1 MATPLNRLSIR
12 ARLVLLVGGALIV
25 FALTGAYAVRS
36 SIDMLER
43 MHGER
48 VVETGEVILAQI
60 GANVASRLDQIV
72 RTARTPA
79 VGAALRVA
87 NATDGGRSVDPR
99 IGLGA
104 EASRSLRETF
114 IEFDERIFART
125 VFASVLVTGR
135 DGVVVADTAASE
147 GPTDFADA
155 VWWREARESG
165 RYVGGMVSSSNT
177 GTAGLEVAMRL
188 DDGNGR
194 MVGVA
199 RAVLSAT
206 WITREAAAATQLR
219 DLVDILLTTRDG
231 RLIFSRRPFRFLEDV
246 SDQAFFR
253 QASGPRAAVTL
264 TTGGRSRL
272 VAHATNA
279 NAQAIGPLGWSLF
292 IVADRDVVLREPH
305 DLSVRLTILLAVG
318 AVVALLLTALLSVSL
333 LSPLAALRGAA
344 RAMAGGDLSVRV
356 ELSGRDELADLGAA
370 FNNMAD
376 RLQANEAA
384 LRSLATTDALTG
396 VLNRRGFVARGRAEW
411 GRCRRYGRSLAV
423 LAVDIDHFKAVND
436 THGHDVGDAVLVHV
450 SALCAGGMRTSD
462 LFGRLGGEEFCAIL
476 PETSLEAARVL
487 AERLRA
493 GVEHAPCPV
502 SGLMVSVTISIGL
515 AVGAESDATLEALM
529 KRADQALY
537 AAKRNGRNRVETSS

>member
-36 SIDMLER
+36 SIEMLER

-48 VVETGEVILAQI
+48 VVETGEVVLAQI

-72 RTARTPA
+72 RTVRTPA
-79 VGAALRVA
+79 VRAALRVA
-87 NATDGGRSVDPR
+87 NATDGGGSVDPR

-135 DGVVVADTAASE
+135 DGAVVADTAASE
-147 GPTDFADA
+147 GSTDFADA

-219 DLVDILLTTRDG
+219 RPVDILLTTRDG

-246 SDQAFFR
+246 SEQAFFR

-264 TTGGRSRL
+264 TRGGRSRL

-292 IVADRDVVLREPH
+292 IVADRDEVLREPH
-305 DLSVRLTILLAVG
+305 DLSVRLTVLLAVS
-318 AVVALLLTALLSVSL
+318 AVVALALTALLSVSL
-333 LSPLAALRGAA
+333 LRPLSALRGAA

-356 ELSGRDELADLGAA
+356 DPSGRDELADLGAA

-384 LRSLATTDALTG
+384 LRGLATTDALTG

-411 GRCRRYGRSLAV
+411 GRCRRYGRPLTV
-423 LAVDIDHFKAVND
+423 LALDIDHFKAVND

-462 LFGRLGGEEFCAIL
+462 LFGRLGGEEFCAVL
-476 PETSLEAARVL
+476 PETSLEAARAL
-487 AERLRA
+487 AERLRT
-493 GVEHAPCPV
+493 GVERVPCPIA
-502 SGLMVSVTISIGL
+502 GMMIPVTISIGV
-515 AVGAESDATLEALM
+515 AVGEESDVTLEALM

-537 AAKRNGRNRVETSS
+537 AAKRNGRNRVETAS

>member
-12 ARLVLLVGGALIV
+12 ARLVLLAGGALIV
-25 FALTGAYAVRS
+25 FALTGAYAARS

-72 RTARTPA
+72 RTVRTPP
-79 VGAALRVA
+79 VMAALRVA
-87 NATDGGRSVDPR
+87 NATDGGTSVDPR

-114 IEFDERIFART
+114 IEFDERVFART
-125 VFASVLVTGR
+125 VFASVLLTGR
-135 DGVVVADTAASE
+135 DGAVVADTAAFE
-147 GPTDFADA
+147 GSADFADA
-155 VWWREARESG
+155 AWWREARETG
-165 RYVGGMVSSSNT
+165 RYVGGMVSSPNN
-177 GTAGLEVAMRL
+177 GTAGLEVAVRL

-194 MVGVA
+194 MAGVA

-219 DLVDILLTTRDG
+219 HPVDILLTTRDR

-246 SDQAFFR
+246 SGQEFFR
-253 QASGPRAAVTL
+253 LAAEPRAAVTL
-264 TTGGRSRL
+264 TRGGQSRL

-292 IVADRDVVLREPH
+292 IVADRDLVLKEPH

-318 AVVALLLTALLSVSL
+318 VIVALGLTTLLSVSL
-333 LSPLAALRGAA
+333 LRPLSALRGAA
-344 RAMAGGDLSVRV
+344 RAMAGGDLNVRV
-356 ELSGRDELADLGAA
+356 DPSGRDELADLGTA

-411 GRCRRYGRSLAV
+411 GRCRRYGRPLAV
-423 LAVDIDHFKAVND
+423 LALDIDHFKVVND

-476 PETSLEAARVL
+476 PETTLEAARAL
-487 AERLRA
+487 AERLRV
-493 GVEHAPCPV
+493 GVERIPCPV
-502 SGLMVSVTISIGL
+502 AGTMIPVTISIGV
-515 AVGAESDATLEALM
+515 AVGEEADATLEAQM

-537 AAKRNGRNRVETSS
+537 AAKRNGRNRVETMS